1 MSIKTI
7 NDQGALDLIGAV
19 IDLTVR
25 DFMETTPQSE
35 SRKQIENDILS
46 EHFEALTGLN
56 GPAFLKH
63 LEEQYA
69 KKKQKARKG
78 KPNDAQ

>member
-1 MSIKTI
+1 MSIKAI
-7 NDQGALDLIGAV
+7 NDQGALDLIEAV

-25 DFMETTPQSE
+25 DFMVTTPQSE
-35 SRKQIENDILS
+35 SRKEIEREILS
-46 EHFEALTGLN
+46 DHFEALTGLN

-78 KPNDAQ
+78 KKNDDQ